1 MGTEIPDR
9 GITALIGRMA
19 DGFSR
24 LVTQHIALAR
34 LELAEDARQMGVGL
48 GRIAAFLPFVLTGY
62 ALLCGALALVLARW
76 VGVAGGLALVGAAN
90 VLGGG
95 LGLSRALRQMRS
107 VKVMHGTQEELNRS
121 AAALSAPARGP
132 TEGPDGR

>member
-9 GITALIGRMA
+9 GITALISRMA

-34 LELAEDARQMGVGL
+34 LELAEDARQMGAGL

-62 ALLCGALALVLARW
+62 ALLCGALSLVLARW
-76 VGVAGGLALVGAAN
+76 VGLAGGLALVGAAN
-90 VLGGG
+90 VVGGG
-95 LGLSRALRQMRS
+95 LGLARALQGLRS

-121 AAALSAPARGP
+121 AAALAAPPRAP